1 MGRARGPGWLSP
13 WQRLG
18 QWVAKRR
25 HDTCNAAQQ
34 ALEAGTEVG
43 QATSEF
49 SCGSLTVEA
58 TQVTQEVTVRLIVL
72 GQPQPVIE
80 ASPHFQVD
88 RGPGQS
94 FCPQSRRIEVRLVER
109 GPQVVQVGPS

>member
-18 QWVAKRR
+18 QWVAKSC
-25 HDTCNAAQQ
+25 HDSCNATQQ
-34 ALEAGTEVG
+34 ALETGTEMG
-43 QATSEF
+43 QAAPQF

-58 TQVTQEVTVRLIVL
+58 AQITQEVAVGLIVL
-72 GQPQPVIE
+72 GQPQFVIE

-88 RGPGQS
+88 SGPGQGL
-94 FCPQSRRIEVRLVER
+94 CPQPRRIEVRLVER
-109 GPQVVQVGPS
+109 GPQVVQL